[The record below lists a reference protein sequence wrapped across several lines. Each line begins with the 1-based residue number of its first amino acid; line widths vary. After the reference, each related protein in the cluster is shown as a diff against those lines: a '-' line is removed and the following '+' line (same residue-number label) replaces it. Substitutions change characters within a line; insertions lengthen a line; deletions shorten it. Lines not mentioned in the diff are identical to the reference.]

1 MEYKDLI
8 LDMLNRIAKL
18 EKEVELLKN
27 EKKLFSE
34 KNTEIP
40 SLETPGEDL
49 ERPQQR
55 DKTRY
60 MFNGNI
66 YLKNNRGYL
75 IAAVNIILLYLLIF
89 LRIK

>member
-34 KNTEIP
+34 KIQN
-40 SLETPGEDL
+40 
-49 ERPQQR
+49 
-55 DKTRY
+55 
-60 MFNGNI
+60 
-66 YLKNNRGYL
+66 
-75 IAAVNIILLYLLIF
+75 LYFIMYRF
-89 LRIK
+89 KKYITCK